1 MPRFALWAL
10 ATLERWFLRHV
21 VRFVGAGLLISMGW
35 SAAVAAVTRAFE
47 VERVVAPVLG
57 ARPVEQTMVH
67 VLVAAPLIENA
78 VLWLLYRVAAF
89 AMMQWRPAHAGALA
103 VGLSSVTFTL
113 AHAPFKQ
120 AYGLEVLALAWLIA
134 MCFLW
139 GDRHR
144 QPWRGVGVSVA
155 LHVALNA
162 AAVGMYYR

>member
-1 MPRFALWAL
+1 MPRFASSAL
-10 ATLERWFLRHV
+10 ATLERWFLRHA
-21 VRFVGAGLLISMGW
+21 VRFVGAGVLLSIGW

-67 VLVAAPLIENA
+67 VLIAAPLIENA

-89 AMMQWRPAHAGALA
+89 AAAQWRRAHAGGWA
-103 VGLSSVTFTL
+103 VGLSSITFTL

-120 AYGLEVLALAWLIA
+120 AYGLEVLMLAWLIA

-139 GDRHR
+139 GDRYR
-144 QPWRGVGVSVA
+144 RPWRGVGVSVA

-162 AAVGMYYR
+162 AAVAMYYR